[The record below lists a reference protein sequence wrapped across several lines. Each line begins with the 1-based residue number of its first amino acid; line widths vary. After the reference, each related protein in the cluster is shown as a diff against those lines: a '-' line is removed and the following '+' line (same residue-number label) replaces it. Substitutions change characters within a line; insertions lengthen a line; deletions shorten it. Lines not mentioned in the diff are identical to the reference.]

1 MEKPL
6 TIKFV
11 DLGRQYREIQDEVR
25 AAIDDVLETGA
36 FIMGPQLRRFEA
48 DFAAYSGAKY
58 CVGVGSGTAALELAL
73 HALELQ
79 PGDEVIVPANT
90 YIATAIAVSSAGGTP
105 VLVDV
110 DERTSNI
117 DPALIEA
124 ALGPR
129 TVGILPVHLYGRPA
143 AIGEILA
150 IAEKHGLF
158 VLEDACQA
166 HGARAL
172 GKRVGTFG
180 KAAAFSFYPGKNLGA
195 YGDGGAIT
203 TDDAALYERL
213 LQLRDFGQ
221 TRKYHHER
229 KGTNSRLDTVQ
240 AAILGVKLQRLDAWN
255 DRRRAAAKTYAHL
268 FAGTDVVT
276 PSLAAGED
284 SVWHLYVVRVPDRAH
299 VMEALAA
306 ADIQSGIHYPIP
318 IHQQGAYAELRG
330 LQGSLPVTE
339 RLAPQILS
347 LPMFPEITD
356 DELERVARTVIE
368 AVRVS
373 APA

>member
-1 MEKPL
+1 MEKSL

-11 DLGRQYREIQDEVR
+11 DLGRQYRDIRDEIR

-36 FIMGPQLRRFEA
+36 FIMGPQLRKFEA
-48 DFAAYSGAKY
+48 DFAAYCGAKY

-73 HALELQ
+73 LGLGLE
-79 PGDEVIVPANT
+79 PGDEVILPANT
-90 YIATAIAVSSAGGTP
+90 YIATAIAVSSAGGKP

-124 ALGPR
+124 AITPR

-150 IAEKHGLF
+150 IAQKHGLF

-221 TRKYHHER
+221 TRKYHHET

-240 AAILGVKLQRLDAWN
+240 AAILGVKLERLDAWN
-255 DRRRAAAKTYAHL
+255 ERRRAAAKTYERL
-268 FAGTDVVT
+268 FSGSEVVT
-276 PSLAAGED
+276 PALASGED

-299 VMEALAA
+299 VMQSLAA

-318 IHQQGAYAELRG
+318 IHQQGAYAELHGLRG
-330 LQGSLPVTE
+330 HLPVTE
-339 RLAPQILS
+339 RLAPEILS

-356 DELERVARTVIE
+356 EELERVANTVIE

>member
-11 DLGRQYREIQDEVR
+11 DLGRQYRDIQEEVR

-36 FIMGPQLRRFEA
+36 FIMGPQLARFEA
-48 DFAAYSGAKY
+48 DFAAYSGSKF

-73 HALELQ
+73 HALGLA

-90 YIATAIAVSSAGGTP
+90 YIATAIAVSSAGGKP

-117 DPALIEA
+117 DPARIA
-124 ALGPR
+124 AAITPR

-203 TDDAALYERL
+203 TDDASLYERL

-221 TRKYHHER
+221 TRKYHHDI

-240 AAILGVKLQRLDAWN
+240 AAILGVKLKRLDTWN
-255 DRRRAAAKTYAHL
+255 EQRRAAAATYERL
-268 FAGTDVVT
+268 FAGSGVIT
-276 PSLAAGED
+276 PALGPGD
-284 SVWHLYVVRVPDRAH
+284 SVWHLYVVRVPERER
-299 VMEALAA
+299 VMRALAA
-306 ADIQSGIHYPIP
+306 ADIQCGIHYPIP
-318 IHQQGAYAELRG
+318 IHQQGAYAELHG
-330 LQGSLPVTE
+330 LAGSLPVTE
-339 RLAPQILS
+339 RLAPEILS
-347 LPMFPEITD
+347 LPMFPEITEA
-356 DELERVARTVIE
+356 ELQRVAGTVIE